1 MQQALQGETEHDRQI
16 AAWCAALLCQL
27 YVSPTPYQNSVTTA
41 IQAVM
46 PPSELAR
53 SQVQGKAA
61 SHSTPHSYSSAM
73 GAEGGPLAQ
82 QQVVADAVTPSEK
95 SSMPSTQHYPSP
107 AAPSHAYD
115 MQPQDGGGCSGGAQ
129 HLWPDSQ
136 QQQLHSRAA
145 ARQSTGTSKAEA
157 AASTVSSYSSS
168 VFAASRNQWQQ
179 QPSRVYVAPAEVA
192 GAPGQQPHAG
202 QVIGSSGSVTDAAI
216 ANMLGHATSGSPDHE
231 WRDDPPEHEWRDG
244 PEHEWRD
251 DEAVPGN
258 AGEKEGL
265 AVAAQQQQQSPRS
278 PVACH
283 GREPDGGRGR
293 GTALAPR
300 ALMGQYPDK
309 LEPPRGGAGAPDP
322 QQQKASQACMAP
334 EPPQAP
340 CGVAPELQRQR
351 SRLSLSSN
359 NTNTNTLCTS
369 NAGGGTAM
377 PVQQQVTA
385 VAAGTAM
392 PVQQHVAAVAAGVKA
407 LILGHKAGGGGGH
420 GSPRLGW
427 ARMSLLKHSMKQ
439 APPAQLLVMQQECV
453 SHGEG
458 GCVDVDACLLGYL
471 ETLVQQCDP
480 GFLVSQHEAEGVDVL
495 GALSGCSL

>member
-1 MQQALQGETEHDRQI
+1 
-16 AAWCAALLCQL
+16 
-27 YVSPTPYQNSVTTA
+27 
-41 IQAVM
+41 
-46 PPSELAR
+46 
-53 SQVQGKAA
+53 
-61 SHSTPHSYSSAM
+61 
-73 GAEGGPLAQ
+73 
-82 QQVVADAVTPSEK
+82 
-95 SSMPSTQHYPSP
+95 
-107 AAPSHAYD
+107 
-115 MQPQDGGGCSGGAQ
+115 
-129 HLWPDSQ
+129 
-136 QQQLHSRAA
+136 
-145 ARQSTGTSKAEA
+145 
-157 AASTVSSYSSS
+157 
-168 VFAASRNQWQQ
+168 
-179 QPSRVYVAPAEVA
+179 
-192 GAPGQQPHAG
+192 
-202 QVIGSSGSVTDAAI
+202 
-216 ANMLGHATSGSPDHE
+216 
-231 WRDDPPEHEWRDG
+231 
-244 PEHEWRD
+244 
-251 DEAVPGN
+251 
-258 AGEKEGL
+258 
-265 AVAAQQQQQSPRS
+265 
-278 PVACH
+278 
-283 GREPDGGRGR
+283 
-293 GTALAPR
+293 
-300 ALMGQYPDK
+300 
-309 LEPPRGGAGAPDP
+309 
-322 QQQKASQACMAP
+322 MAP

-377 PVQQQVTA
+377 PVQQQVAAVAAGTAMPVQQHVTA
-385 VAAGTAM
+385 VAAGTAV